1 MFKDVKRIWGFDYAA
16 AEKQRFKAKTMWEP
30 NDSVDIESYLRRVY
44 QKWPKRT
51 TGMNEEIAL
60 KVLLDYGLEGAL
72 RLLESTN
79 VREHFEVV
87 GLINYM
93 NRAEP
98 K

>member
-1 MFKDVKRIWGFDYAA
+1 
-16 AEKQRFKAKTMWEP
+16 
-30 NDSVDIESYLRRVY
+30 
-44 QKWPKRT
+44 
-51 TGMNEEIAL
+51 MNEEIAL
-60 KVLLDYGLEGAL
+60 KVLLDHGLEGAL

-87 GLINYM
+87 GLINFM